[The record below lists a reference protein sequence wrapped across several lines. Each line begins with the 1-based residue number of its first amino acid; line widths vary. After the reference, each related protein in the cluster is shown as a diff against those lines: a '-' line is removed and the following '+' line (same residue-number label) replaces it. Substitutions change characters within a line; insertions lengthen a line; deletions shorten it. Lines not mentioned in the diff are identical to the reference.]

1 MTKNIIHVFAII
13 VVALSIAV
21 SFTKCS
27 QSSNTADSAISTDIS
42 DHYRAIVNTE
52 FVNKA
57 RQHNADTRYLIL
69 VDYSIPSNDY
79 RLFIWDTEQDK
90 IVEKFWCAHGFGGG
104 STPERPVF
112 SNTFGSNCSS
122 LGWFLIER
130 GVGVSSHWGY
140 QYHAVDGL
148 EASNSNARRRQILI
162 HPWSSVSH
170 DYEAK
175 ISRPMNLDGRCAG
188 CFTTTDEGYKLI
200 DQYVR
205 SRTKRILLYAIDGI
219 R

>member
-1 MTKNIIHVFAII
+1 MKTILTSCVVLFAL
-13 VVALSIAV
+13 AFAGCSSKDKTSDIAEDV
-21 SFTKCS
+21 
-27 QSSNTADSAISTDIS
+27 S
-42 DHYRAIVNTE
+42 DHYRTIVNTE

-112 SNTFGSNCSS
+112 SNTLGSNCSS

-148 EASNSNARRRQILI
+148 DASNSNARRRQILI
-162 HPWSSVSH
+162 HPWSSVTR

-175 ISRPMNLDGRCAG
+175 ISQPMNLDGRCAG
-188 CFTTTDEGYKLI
+188 CFTTTDEGYKTI
-200 DQYVR
+200 DRYVK
-205 SRTKRILLYAIDGI
+205 SRTKRILLYAIDGVQ
-219 R
+219 